1 MQGEVLIV
9 DDDKTICLIHKYLL
23 KTVHNIEPRFYTC
36 AGDALKCIADSPNS
50 SKYIIYLD
58 INMPVLNGWDFL
70 ERLYQFKNKDRFS
83 VILVT
88 SSIDAVD
95 NRRSHHRRHP
105 GKPPPPSGQRPNS
118 HAGSHHRHHPGKE
131 DTDIHLVL
139 PT

>member
-95 NRRSHHRRHP
+95 KSKAKDYDLVQ
-105 GKPPPPSGQRPNS
+105 GYIEKPLNKPKISTLDQMIGNFS
-118 HAGSHHRHHPGKE
+118 
-131 DTDIHLVL
+131 
-139 PT
+139 

>member
-9 DDDKTICLIHKYLL
+9 DDDRTICLIHKYLL

-70 ERLYQFKNKDRFS
+70 ERLYQFKNKERFS

-95 NRRSHHRRHP
+95 KSKAKDYDLVQ
-105 GKPPPPSGQRPNS
+105 GYIEKPLNKPKISTLDQMIGNFS
-118 HAGSHHRHHPGKE
+118 
-131 DTDIHLVL
+131 
-139 PT
+139 

>member
-70 ERLYQFKNKDRFS
+70 ERLYQFKNKERFS

-95 NRRSHHRRHP
+95 KSKAKDYDLVQ
-105 GKPPPPSGQRPNS
+105 GYIEKPLNKPKISTLDQMIGNFS
-118 HAGSHHRHHPGKE
+118 
-131 DTDIHLVL
+131 
-139 PT
+139 

>member
-70 ERLYQFKNKDRFS
+70 ERLYQFKNKERFS

-95 NRRSHHRRHP
+95 KSKAKDYDLVQ
-105 GKPPPPSGQRPNS
+105 GYIEKPLNKPKISTLDQMISNFS
-118 HAGSHHRHHPGKE
+118 
-131 DTDIHLVL
+131 
-139 PT
+139 

>member
-36 AGDALKCIADSPNS
+36 PGDAIKCIADSPNS

-95 NRRSHHRRHP
+95 KSKAKAYDLVQ
-105 GKPPPPSGQRPNS
+105 GYIEKPLNKPKISTLDQMISNFS
-118 HAGSHHRHHPGKE
+118 
-131 DTDIHLVL
+131 
-139 PT
+139 

>member
-95 NRRSHHRRHP
+95 KSKAKDYDLVQ
-105 GKPPPPSGQRPNS
+105 GYIEKPLNKPKISTLDQMISNFS
-118 HAGSHHRHHPGKE
+118 
-131 DTDIHLVL
+131 
-139 PT
+139 